1 MTSERPDDRPVVV
14 GVDGSPAAGAALRFA
29 AQHAA
34 GERAPLLVVGV
45 AHDLDSLPEAER
57 ALGEAD
63 RVLRGRGPADA
74 RTRLGLGPVVP
85 VLTAEAAGA
94 RLLVVGRGRGLGPVA
109 AALLATCPVPLAL
122 VPAEA
127 GAERGTRRGDADV
140 HDVLVSLAGDDSDG
154 PVLAAGR
161 GCAVRRRSRLHVLH
175 TLRAPC
181 DPRPVVRE
189 AAAHACLVVMANSG
203 RPTADLLAQ
212 LDGPVLLMPRSAP
225 A

>member
-1 MTSERPDDRPVVV
+1 MNSERPDDRPVVV
-14 GVDGSPAAGAALRFA
+14 GVDGSPAAAAALRFA
-29 AQHAA
+29 VQHAA
-34 GERAPLLVVGV
+34 GERAPLRVVGV
-45 AHDLDSLPEAER
+45 AHDLDSLPEAEQ
-57 ALGEAD
+57 ALAEAG

-74 RTRLGLGPVVP
+74 LTRLGLGPVVP
-85 VLTAEAAGA
+85 VLRAEAGGA
-94 RLLVVGRGRGLGPVA
+94 RLLVVGRTPVLGPVA
-109 AALLATCPVPLAL
+109 AELLATCPVPLAL
-122 VPAEA
+122 VPADTLPD
-127 GAERGTRRGDADV
+127 RGTRRGDVAG

-175 TLRAPC
+175 TLRAPT

-225 A
+225 G